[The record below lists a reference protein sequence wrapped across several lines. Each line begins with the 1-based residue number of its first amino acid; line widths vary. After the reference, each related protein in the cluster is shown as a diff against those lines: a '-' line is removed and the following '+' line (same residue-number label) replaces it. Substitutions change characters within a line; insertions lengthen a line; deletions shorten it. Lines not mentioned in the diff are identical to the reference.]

1 MISEAIR
8 TQVHDQLPPALRVRG
23 VEHDI
28 VLVGE
33 GLRLRPF
40 RRGDSGDV
48 AVVRRIAADPAAWQW
63 SSSLRQVDS
72 DGAAE
77 AWINGRLDAPDRYEW
92 IVEAADTH
100 EVLGRIGCHQHSDEG
115 DVEVGYWTLPSA
127 RGRGVARAATR
138 LVARF
143 GHEQLGRARIALVH
157 VVANGASCR
166 VALAA
171 SFRLEG
177 TRRAS
182 MDHGDGVL
190 WDAHVHARLRDDSW
204 DPLPAPL
211 APALPIEVP
220 GDGIV
225 LRPWV
230 QSDAPAILS
239 VRVDPD
245 LARWNP
251 LKAKN
256 PEDVR
261 RWIEDRGSW
270 TDFVSWA
277 VQDTTSGLLVGS
289 VSWHDL
295 DATQSSAE
303 AGYWVV
309 PAARGRGIGGRA
321 LRAATGFAFEVL
333 GVERL
338 QLFHAVDNPAS
349 CGVARSAGFALEGTT
364 RSSYRYGDGDLHDE
378 HLHARLASDGTA
390 GP

>member
-1 MISEAIR
+1 
-8 TQVHDQLPPALRVRG
+8 
-23 VEHDI
+23 VEHEI
-28 VLVGE
+28 VLVGD

-48 AVVRRIAADPAAWQW
+48 EVVRRIAADPTAWQW
-63 SSSLRQVDS
+63 SSSLRMVDS

-92 IVEAADTH
+92 VVEAADSH

-115 DVEVGYWTLPSA
+115 DVEIGYWTLPAA

-143 GHEQLGRARIALVH
+143 AHEQLDKARVALVH

-171 SFRLEG
+171 SFRHEG
-177 TRRAS
+177 TRRAA

-204 DPLPAPL
+204 DPLNPSL
-211 APALPIEVP
+211 APGPPIEVA

-230 QSDAPAILS
+230 QSDAPGILS
-239 VRVDPD
+239 ALSDPD
-245 LARWNP
+245 LVRWNP
-251 LKAKN
+251 LKVN
-256 PEDVR
+256 NSEDVR
-261 RWIEDRGSW
+261 RWIDNHSTW
-270 TDFVSWA
+270 TDVVSWA
-277 VQDTTSGLLVGS
+277 VHDIASGLLVGS
-289 VSWHDL
+289 ITWHHL
-295 DATQSSAE
+295 DATNSSAE
-303 AGYWVV
+303 AGYWVA
-309 PAARGRGIGGRA
+309 PAARGRGVGRRA
-321 LRAATGFAFEVL
+321 LRAATGFGFDVL

-349 CGVARSAGFALEGTT
+349 CGVAHSAGFALEGTT

-378 HLHARLASDGTA
+378 HLHARLASDPPV